1 MAPQR
6 IMLIDNEEGLCRM
19 MEAVLKDQGY
29 LVKSFTR
36 PVQAVAEF
44 AAGDYDLIISDIK
57 MPEMDGL
64 EVLQHVRNRDPEV
77 PIIMITAYAT
87 VEMSIQALR
96 RGAYDMLTKPF
107 EPDELTYRVKNALQH
122 HELVE
127 ENRGLRE
134 DLSSQFTFENIIGA
148 APSIRALLEKVG
160 KVAIRDTS
168 VLITGESGT
177 GKELIAQAVHHNS
190 SRRNHRFIAVNC
202 GALPENILESE
213 LFGYRKGAF
222 TGALENRKGLLD
234 AANGGT
240 LFLDEVGN
248 LPLSMQKTLL
258 RFLQEQEFCRL
269 GDTTPTKVDVR
280 IISATNSDLSAEVSE
295 GIFREDL
302 FYRLNVINL
311 HLPPLRDRKED
322 IPLLTAHFIRE
333 QNVKFGTEFKGL
345 TPEAMEALR
354 SYAWPGNIRQL
365 CNVIEATMAISSGN
379 YIGLPE
385 LAQLI
390 ETDQSV
396 QSGDQAD
403 YTSALSI
410 FETDYL
416 TRLLR
421 KHGSNV
427 EEAAAEAGM
436 NMATIYRKLKKYGI
450 NKKDIE

>member
-44 AAGDYDLIISDIK
+44 TAGDYDLIISDIK

-134 DLSSQFTFENIIGA
+134 DLSSQFKFENIIGA
-148 APSIRALLEKVG
+148 SPSIRALLEKVG
-160 KVAIRDTS
+160 KVAVRDTS

-280 IISATNSDLSAEVSE
+280 IISATNSDLSAEVST

-311 HLPPLRDRKED
+311 HLPPLRDRKDD
-322 IPLLTAHFIRE
+322 IPLLAAHFIRE

-365 CNVIEATMAISSGN
+365 CNVIEATMAISVGN

-396 QSGDQAD
+396 QSANQSD
-403 YTSALSI
+403 YTSALSS

-416 TRLLR
+416 TQLLR
-421 KHGSNV
+421 KHGGNV
-427 EEAAAEAGM
+427 EEAAVEAGM

-450 NKKDIE
+450 NKKDID